1 MVLLGRLFSTLATV
15 LASLLAFLFGPRLG
29 EWIARQEL
37 PADRPRLVSWH
48 RRAACAHR
56 PVFAGGTMIQARAA

>member
-1 MVLLGRLFSTLATV
+1 MVFLDRFYRTLATV
-15 LASLLAFLFGPRLG
+15 LAGLLAFIFGPRLD
-29 EWIARQEL
+29 EWIAGQEL

-56 PVFAGGTMIQARAA
+56 PIFAGGTMIQAKAA